1 MSAGRDAKAQR
12 IRAAESSRDACTA
25 RLVAHFFVIG
35 VRRPPH
41 SGQWYRRSKG
51 TLSWLWS
58 RFPEAAG
65 RTQGLFQGM
74 STPPPEFRAIYDAHF
89 DFVWCSLRRLGVREA
104 DVLDQAQKVFLTAHF
119 KLAKFEGRSQIT
131 TWLFGICQ
139 RVASD
144 YRRSALF
151 RREISTD
158 AAEMD
163 LYGGSHEDL
172 SQSAEARQR
181 AAAAEAVLN
190 KLPEAQRV
198 VFVLFELE
206 EMAGPEIAELLGI
219 SVGTVRSRLRLAR
232 EAFSREVKRLALT
245 QANGRKEAV

>member
-1 MSAGRDAKAQR
+1 
-12 IRAAESSRDACTA
+12 
-25 RLVAHFFVIG
+25 
-35 VRRPPH
+35 
-41 SGQWYRRSKG
+41 
-51 TLSWLWS
+51 
-58 RFPEAAG
+58 
-65 RTQGLFQGM
+65 M

-89 DFVWCSLRRLGVREA
+89 NFVWCSLRRLGVREA

-119 KLAKFEGRSQIT
+119 KLAEFEGRSQIT

-151 RREISTD
+151 RREVTTD

-163 LYGGSHEDL
+163 LYGGSHDDL
-172 SQSAEARQR
+172 SQGAESRQR
-181 AAAAEAVLN
+181 AQVAETILN
-190 KLPEAQRV
+190 KLPEAQRL

-206 EMAGPEIAELLGI
+206 EMSGQDIAELLGI

-232 EAFSREVKRLALT
+232 EAFSREVKRLALA
-245 QANGRKEAV
+245 QGSGRKEAV

>member
-1 MSAGRDAKAQR
+1 MS
-12 IRAAESSRDACTA
+12 E
-25 RLVAHFFVIG
+25 
-35 VRRPPH
+35 PH
-41 SGQWYRRSKG
+41 PQ
-51 TLSWLWS
+51 
-58 RFPEAAG
+58 
-65 RTQGLFQGM
+65 
-74 STPPPEFRAIYDAHF
+74 FRAIYEAHF
-89 DFVWCSLRRLGVREA
+89 NFVWCSLRRLGVREA

-119 KLAKFEGRSQIT
+119 KLAEFEGRSQIS

-151 RREISTD
+151 RREVTTD

-163 LYGGSHEDL
+163 LYGGSSHEDS
-172 SQSAEARQR
+172 SQGAESRQRVQVAEAI
-181 AAAAEAVLN
+181 LN
-190 KLPEAQRV
+190 KLPEPQRL

-206 EMAGPEIAELLGI
+206 EMSGQDIAQLLGI

-245 QANGRKEAV
+245 QGTGRKEAV